1 MTLRQRLV
9 LFITVMVAAALL
21 VQGILGYLN
30 FQRLLYADL
39 DHDLNDYLAQL
50 VREVQALPGR
60 PRGETL
66 SFQDL
71 DARFDDYLTSARI
84 VHQGRVKETFGT
96 FPAGVPLSAPL
107 TIGSAQGP
115 AAPARSFGVW
125 RVMSRR
131 LSPDLFLQGAIASPA
146 PAYSLGRYRET
157 VLVTTLLVSALG
169 ALAALLVSG
178 PVLRPLRQLLVTVR
192 RVADSGDL
200 SLRVPGGGQGE
211 LADLSETFNR
221 MMARLSGFLERETQF
236 TRNASHELRTPLTA
250 MRLQLSAYREN
261 YADADETLAVLSE
274 EVERMISLSASLLT
288 LARENRSQ
296 VVTFDLAALVKDAA
310 REHLAHYQGPD
321 TLNFTGD
328 PILLQQALLNLL
340 DNARKHAPGAPVVV
354 GLEPPTQGLLS
365 LSVADHGPG
374 MSPEALAQAT
384 HPFYRT
390 PGTSAPGSGLGLSVA
405 AQVAAVH
412 GGELILAA
420 NSPTGLTV
428 KLRLPVSA
436 QVASS
441 SSALTVPTDSANA

>member
-21 VQGILGYLN
+21 VQGVLGYLN

-50 VREVQALPGR
+50 VREVQALPGK

-66 SFQDL
+66 SFQNL

-96 FPAGVPLSAPL
+96 FPASVPPTL
-107 TIGSAQGP
+107 GP
-115 AAPARSFGVW
+115 ITSFGAW
-125 RVMSRR
+125 RVSGRR

-192 RVADSGDL
+192 RIADSGDL
-200 SLRVPGGGQGE
+200 SLRAPGGGQGE
-211 LADLSETFNR
+211 LADLSETFNQ
-221 MMARLSGFLERETQF
+221 MMGRLSGFLERETQF

-261 YADADETLAVLSE
+261 YADADETLKVLAE
-274 EVERMISLSASLLT
+274 EVERMIQLSASLLT

-296 VVTFDLAALVKDAA
+296 VAAFDLAALAKDAA
-310 REHLAHYQGPD
+310 REYSARYRGPD
-321 TLNFTGD
+321 TLEFTGD
-328 PILLQQALLNLL
+328 PVLLGQALHNLL

-354 GLEPPTQGLLS
+354 GLGATNQGFLS
-365 LSVADHGPG
+365 LNVSDHGPG
-374 MSPEALAQAT
+374 MPAEARAQAVR
-384 HPFYRT
+384 PFYRT
-390 PGTSAPGSGLGLSVA
+390 PGTTAPGSGLGLSVA
-405 AQVAAVH
+405 AQVATVH
-412 GGELILAA
+412 GGALTLAP
-420 NSPTGLTV
+420 NPPTGLAVT
-428 KLRLPVSA
+428 LRLPVQLGAASA
-436 QVASS
+436 DTSFTLREDA
-441 SSALTVPTDSANA
+441 SANA